1 VVNCQFDEGFLM
13 ITAFRTT
20 KLLVGAFLAVSVLT
34 LVAII
39 LLRDHTSMVNAA
51 VWIRGSFAAASALAM
66 FLFTLAAARGS
77 RRMYLRLRLV
87 SAIVVVAI
95 AVIISLPGTF
105 PVWLKV
111 EQGVCGLL
119 LLGVVALVN
128 GKQVRSAFATR

>member
-1 VVNCQFDEGFLM
+1 
-13 ITAFRTT
+13 
-20 KLLVGAFLAVSVLT
+20 
-34 LVAII
+34 
-39 LLRDHTSMVNAA
+39 VNAA